1 MKTVTYPDYRHSG
14 IGWIGRVPSHWQ
26 VKRLKFVSTAVKTGG
41 TPPADGEDY
50 FDDEGIN
57 WYTPGDFNEALRL
70 GKASKKV
77 GREAVALGVVRSFPP
92 GCVLLVGIGATL
104 GKVGLAERECSANQ
118 QINIIAPDASVD
130 ARFLA
135 SFLSSCTTQ
144 IRLLSHASTLGIINQ
159 ERTKQVSCVLPPLD
173 EQRAIVRFLDA
184 KTAEIDGLITKKQR
198 LLELLA
204 EQRSALITKAVTK
217 GLNPNA
223 PLKPSGFTWLGDV
236 PVHWEVKRLDLLND
250 AYRPIMYGIVLP
262 GPSVDDGVP
271 IIKGG
276 DVRPDRL
283 TPVTLSK
290 TTFEIDEAHARSR
303 VRAGDIVY
311 AIRGSY
317 GDAEIVPAALMGA
330 NLTQDAARIAPIED
344 VSTTWLLYAL
354 KSEPTRQQL
363 ASRSLGAT
371 IKGVNIRDLKRAMLP
386 VPPAQEQA
394 AIGQHLATLDGWNE
408 RLRNAVELHI
418 ERLKEM
424 RSTLITG
431 KRSTSL

>member
-1 MKTVTYPDYRHSG
+1 
-14 IGWIGRVPSHWQ
+14 
-26 VKRLKFVSTAVKTGG
+26 
-41 TPPADGEDY
+41 
-50 FDDEGIN
+50 
-57 WYTPGDFNEALRL
+57 
-70 GKASKKV
+70 
-77 GREAVALGVVRSFPP
+77 
-92 GCVLLVGIGATL
+92 
-104 GKVGLAERECSANQ
+104 
-118 QINIIAPDASVD
+118 
-130 ARFLA
+130 
-135 SFLSSCTTQ
+135 
-144 IRLLSHASTLGIINQ
+144 LLSHASTLGIINQ

-330 NLTQDAARIAPIED
+330 NLTQDAARI
-344 VSTTWLLYAL
+344 
-354 KSEPTRQQL
+354 
-363 ASRSLGAT
+363 
-371 IKGVNIRDLKRAMLP
+371 
-386 VPPAQEQA
+386 
-394 AIGQHLATLDGWNE
+394 
-408 RLRNAVELHI
+408 
-418 ERLKEM
+418 
-424 RSTLITG
+424 
-431 KRSTSL
+431 